1 MTIVYTSPKSEAL
14 ANDVVSKIASL
25 NNGSQSITVQ
35 ADLSQ
40 VDAGGMIV
48 AATLK
53 AFGDSIDILVNNAG
67 VMFDKAIQDTT
78 SEDYATI
85 FDVNVRGPLLMTKAV
100 LPHLKAPGRIINVSS
115 VGARC
120 GLEKM
125 ALYSASV
132 S

>member
-1 MTIVYTSPKSEAL
+1 L

-25 NNGSQSITVQ
+25 DNGSQSITVQ

-40 VDAGGMIV
+40 VDAGEKIV
-48 AATLK
+48 AATLN
-53 AFGDSIDILVNNAG
+53 AFGPSIDILVNNAG
-67 VMFDKAIQDTT
+67 VMFDKTIPDATP
-78 SEDYATI
+78 EDYAAI

-100 LPHLKAPGRIINVSS
+100 IPHLRAPGRIINISS

-120 GLEKM
+120 GFEKL

>member
-1 MTIVYTSPKSEAL
+1 VTIVYTSPKSEAS

-40 VDAGGMIV
+40 VDAGRRIV

-67 VMFDKAIQDTT
+67 VMFDKAVQDTT
-78 SEDYATI
+78 PEDYAAI

-100 LPHLKAPGRIINVSS
+100 VPHLKAPGRIINISS

-132 S
+132 C